1 MFETLDFSRLTTE
14 FLAHLRQPGLLYQV
28 AILAGCLGLAWLVQ
42 RSVLARLADRPGGE
56 RLRARIGRGGLRRVL
71 FPIVTLTLVFI
82 LRSLLKPVMPV
93 EVLNLALPL
102 LGSLALIRLVAYA
115 LRQAFGHVSWMGTF
129 ERAFATLAW
138 GVVALHILGWLPEVI
153 EGLEGV
159 GFKVGKTQF
168 SLWLILQGTASVLA
182 TMLLAL
188 WIGGILEQRLSHTPG
203 LDANV
208 RLVLVRVAKSIL
220 LLVAVMIALPMVGLD
235 LTTLSV
241 FGGAL
246 GVGLGLGL
254 QKIAANYV
262 SGFIIL
268 LDRSISIGN
277 LISIGT
283 DRGIVS
289 QITTRYTVLKGA
301 TGVEVI
307 VPNETLVGSV
317 VLNETFTNSQVL
329 VPINVQVAYQTDL
342 DEAMAIMVA
351 VATEH
356 ARTLAD
362 PPPRAYLIGFGESG
376 IDLRLAFWINDPQE
390 GTLTVVSA
398 MSLEIWRRFNRA
410 GIQFPF
416 PQREI
421 RVLGGQLEVAGEVS
435 SPARV
440 SSGPAEAP
448 QG

>member
-1 MFETLDFSRLTTE
+1 MFESPDFYRLAND
-14 FLAHLRQPGLLYQV
+14 FYGHLRQPGVAIQF
-28 AILAGCLGLAWLVQ
+28 AILAACLGLAWLVQ
-42 RSVLARLADRPGGE
+42 RTVLARLADHPGGD
-56 RLRARIGRGGLRRVL
+56 RLRYRISRGGLRRVL
-71 FPIVTLTLVFI
+71 FPIVALALVFI
-82 LRSLLKPVMPV
+82 LRSLLKPLMAV
-93 EVLNLALPL
+93 EVLNLAVPL
-102 LGSLALIRLVAYA
+102 LASFALIRLVVYA
-115 LRQAFGHVSWMGTF
+115 LRQAFGHASWMGAF

-153 EGLEGV
+153 EALEGV
-159 GFKVGKTQF
+159 GFKVGKTEF

-182 TMLLAL
+182 TLLVAL
-188 WIGGILEQRLSHTPG
+188 WVGGMLEQRLTRTEG

-220 LLVAVMIALPMVGLD
+220 VLVAVMIALPMVGLD

-262 SGFIIL
+262 SGFILL
-268 LDRSISIGN
+268 LDRSIRIGN

-329 VPINVQVAYQTDL
+329 VPINIQVAYETDL
-342 DEAMAIMVA
+342 EEAMAIMVA
-351 VATEH
+351 VAKEQP
-356 ARTLAD
+356 RCLAD
-362 PPPRAYLIGFGESG
+362 PSPKAFLVGFGESG

-390 GTLTVVSA
+390 GTLAVVSA
-398 MSLEIWRRFNRA
+398 MNLEIWRRFNRA
-410 GIQFPF
+410 EIQFPF

-421 RVLGGQLEVAGEVS
+421 RVVGGSLEVAGGGATLVQVS
-435 SPARV
+435 P
-440 SSGPAEAP
+440 GPANEP